1 MTNHAEN
8 AKRYHERITALHR
21 IATHTDPNLSPEGL
35 AQWQRAEFDRW
46 KTASSQIT
54 PAVPTVPE
62 RSTVLD
68 TLKPRTADDV
78 ALHAREREKVAAL
91 IAAGRTIDDVIANAD
106 SVRLAAILDGVETS
120 DDVLKSSH
128 GSEIV
133 AERTSAIFDRLA
145 EIEPA
150 ARKIADAE
158 AAAAPGEAWRAIFAD
173 VAEQGIA
180 GVAGKTALYRA
191 DASAYGLIAAAE
203 REVDASAIDRM
214 IGGLTESAPQTGVLA

>member
-35 AQWQRAEFDRW
+35 AQWQRAEVERW
-46 KTASSQIT
+46 KATTSQIT
-54 PAVPTVPE
+54 PSVPPVPE

-91 IAAGRTIDDVIANAD
+91 VAAGRSIESIIASAD
-106 SVRLAAILDGVETS
+106 STRLAAIFDGVETS
-120 DDVLKSSH
+120 DDVLTSSQ
-128 GSEIV
+128 GDAIV
-133 AERTSAIFDRLA
+133 AERTAAIFDRLA

-150 ARKIADAE
+150 ARAIADAE
-158 AAAAPGEAWRAIFAD
+158 AAAAPGAAWAAIFAD
-173 VAEQGIA
+173 AAEQGVA
-180 GVAGKTALYRA
+180 GVAGKSALYRA
-191 DASAYGLIAAAE
+191 DAGAYDLVAAAE
-203 REVDASAIDRM
+203 REVDVAAIDRM
-214 IGGLTESAPQTGVLA
+214 LHVLA